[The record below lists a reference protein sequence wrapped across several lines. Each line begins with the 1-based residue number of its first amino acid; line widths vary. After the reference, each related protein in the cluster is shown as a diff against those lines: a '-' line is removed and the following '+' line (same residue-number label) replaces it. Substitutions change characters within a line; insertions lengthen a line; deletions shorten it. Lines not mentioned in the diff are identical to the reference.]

1 MRYCRVHG
9 GATRGWERTMREE
22 KTVVMEDGAETRSL
36 SWGELEDGIAYI
48 RETSEGDV
56 TGFAYG
62 AKRRQT
68 TFMFWPTNDY
78 NLDDVENRI
87 KTSDGDC
94 FIGDFADALE
104 FWGIPYKRED
114 KVKRLVA

>member
-1 MRYCRVHG
+1 
-9 GATRGWERTMREE
+9 MREE
-22 KTVVMEDGAETRSL
+22 KTVVMEDGAEKRTL
-36 SWGELEDGIAYI
+36 SWGELEDGIAYA

-56 TGFAYG
+56 TDFAFG

-68 TFMFWPTNDY
+68 TFVFLPTSDY

-87 KTSDGDC
+87 ETSGGDC
-94 FIGDFADALE
+94 FICDFADALE

-114 KVKRLVA
+114 KIKRLAA